1 MMFLK
6 KGFMMLSLV
15 CSLSFLHA
23 ADTAPTSSITLDLS
37 PSAADMYEIGFSI
50 GMVDA
55 LNQPVQTIAD
65 NTYSLI
71 ASENQTYGTDN
82 DNIYVYW
89 KIIYASALGIYV
101 DAVGPL
107 ISENSSENDR
117 RLGWTLSVS
126 DDNYVKVDMYGKRSY
141 GDNSGYSEGYGL
153 LIHKYS
159 GRPSLGIG
167 EAGSQ
172 KLDVETDDYSSK
184 QSGTYIAQIKL
195 SLISV

>member
-1 MMFLK
+1 
-6 KGFMMLSLV
+6 MMLSLV
-15 CSLSFLHA
+15 CSLSFLYA
-23 ADTAPTSSITLDLS
+23 ADTAPAPSITLVLS

-89 KIIYASALGIYV
+89 KIISASALGIYV

-117 RLGWTLSVS
+117 WLGWTLSFS
-126 DDNYVKVDMYGKRSY
+126 KNNYVKVDEDGDKMYGY
-141 GDNSGYSEGYGL
+141 DVDSGYYRKDYGL
-153 LIHKYS
+153 LVHKYS
-159 GRPSLGIG
+159 GRPAQGIG
-167 EAGSQ
+167 EAGSK

-195 SLISV
+195 SLISVE